1 MKKRSI
7 SRDKSYEI
15 QSKNT
20 IKIDEIENMLI
31 KYINNNECYISE
43 NEDILLISNY
53 LFNNK
58 RIQSFIKLNELTIND
73 FTSLISTSKII
84 SSNDTRFIFNEGES
98 QSGYY
103 ILIKGSLLVKISKM
117 SMPNHIDLFFKKEI
131 LQEYN
136 LEDDTK
142 IVWLNTNNNINT
154 NNSEL
159 KNSTDENFTYKFLSE
174 EKMINF
180 SPYSSIFHK
189 KHEERIKMSKKRYS
203 RRFSIDS
210 FDGIKKLN
218 SIINEDIELF
228 IFNLEPNDALFFGGV
243 NVFNNYMRENPEIH
257 LSSAYVYNKNIIKE
271 KDNKENNINNIMLY
285 ISEDKIKELNHKINL
300 LNKERTRFLMN
311 KLKPLKKMNSMHLHF
326 FISSIKM
333 IYINS
338 NSQID
343 LINEKNIFYLVYQGA
358 CREKKK
364 KEIIYDE
371 GCFIGLNN
379 IFLNTKNNNSSYITL
394 YSKGVDVVL
403 FKIDLNILSISN
415 REEMKNY
422 LKNIFANQ
430 YIARTIYM
438 NQILSYENK
447 KIKQKE
453 KEVEE
458 QIQNYMYANSIYI
471 PNRTGY
477 NIKNK
482 NNKNFHNNEKCLNN
496 IYLNKNKRIYQVI
509 KSSKLLVQNKE
520 FPLKK
525 EKKNTIFSKFENKST
540 SSSPKTSSSSLPF
553 VISEKSLIINNKN
566 NKNNNNQNP
575 INNISIKTYTSKCPT
590 QRKEAK
596 NNIIS
601 KYNNLNNIFNVN
613 IFGYLSSISLSKFD
627 INYTVKGNKK
637 INY

>member
-142 IVWLNTNNNINT
+142 IIWLNTNNNINT

-189 KHEERIKMSKKRYS
+189 KHEERIKISKKRYS

-257 LSSAYVYNKNIIKE
+257 LSSAYVYNKNIFKE

-333 IYINS
+333 IYI
-338 NSQID
+338 
-343 LINEKNIFYLVYQGA
+343 
-358 CREKKK
+358 
-364 KEIIYDE
+364 
-371 GCFIGLNN
+371 
-379 IFLNTKNNNSSYITL
+379 
-394 YSKGVDVVL
+394 
-403 FKIDLNILSISN
+403 IS
-415 REEMKNY
+415 
-422 LKNIFANQ
+422 F
-430 YIARTIYM
+430 
-438 NQILSYENK
+438 
-447 KIKQKE
+447 
-453 KEVEE
+453 
-458 QIQNYMYANSIYI
+458 
-471 PNRTGY
+471 
-477 NIKNK
+477 
-482 NNKNFHNNEKCLNN
+482 F
-496 IYLNKNKRIYQVI
+496 
-509 KSSKLLVQNKE
+509 
-520 FPLKK
+520 F
-525 EKKNTIFSKFENKST
+525 FSLHA
-540 SSSPKTSSSSLPF
+540 P
-553 VISEKSLIINNKN
+553 
-566 NKNNNNQNP
+566 
-575 INNISIKTYTSKCPT
+575 
-590 QRKEAK
+590 
-596 NNIIS
+596 
-601 KYNNLNNIFNVN
+601 
-613 IFGYLSSISLSKFD
+613 
-627 INYTVKGNKK
+627 
-637 INY
+637 